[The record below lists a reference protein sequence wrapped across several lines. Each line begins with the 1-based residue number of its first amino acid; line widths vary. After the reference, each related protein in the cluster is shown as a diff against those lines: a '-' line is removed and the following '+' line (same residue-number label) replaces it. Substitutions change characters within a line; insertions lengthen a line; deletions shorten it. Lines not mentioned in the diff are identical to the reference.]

1 MDIYVYS
8 DESGVFDKDNN
19 DFFVYGGLMFLSKND
34 HENWKRKYLN
44 AERTIR
50 KIERLPKKVEVKATA
65 ISNSSKGKLYR
76 SLNHTEKFGV
86 VVHEKKV
93 HPKIYTDKKSKQR
106 YLDYVYKI
114 GVKRKFE
121 NLISRGL
128 IIPEEVENIYF
139 FVDEHNTATN
149 GIYELQEGLEQ
160 EFKKGTYNY
169 NWQTYFPPIFS
180 SVCSVRVNYCNSE
193 KKTLI
198 RSADI
203 IANRLRFYATQN
215 NLYAFNKKTEINVVG
230 QP

>member
-34 HENWKRKYLN
+34 HENWKRK
-44 AERTIR
+44 
-50 KIERLPKKVEVKATA
+50 
-65 ISNSSKGKLYR
+65 
-76 SLNHTEKFGV
+76 
-86 VVHEKKV
+86 
-93 HPKIYTDKKSKQR
+93 
-106 YLDYVYKI
+106 
-114 GVKRKFE
+114 FE

-128 IIPEEVENIYF
+128 IIPEVVENIYF

-169 NWQTYFPPIFS
+169 NWQKYFPPIFP

-215 NLYAFNKKTEINVVG
+215 NLYTFNKKTEINVVC